1 MQSKARQVLNGYYAA
16 TDAAFELVLSEA
28 AQLVSPEEARRE
40 VPAEIRDLINSD
52 SWAFDP
58 SAWGDFRLAA

>member
-1 MQSKARQVLNGYYAA
+1 MQSQARQVLDGYYAV
-16 TDAAFELVLSEA
+16 TDAAFALVLSEA
-28 AQLVSPEEARRE
+28 AQLVSPEDAPRE

-58 SAWGDFRLAA
+58 SAWEDFRLAA